1 MKHRKRR
8 VGISILSSIFFFCS
22 LEMEKAA
29 KMPHLGDTS
38 VLLYSNYIGRW
49 KGKWSEVIFLSQPH
63 LLHELAKQIYI

>member
-1 MKHRKRR
+1 
-8 VGISILSSIFFFCS
+8 
-22 LEMEKAA
+22 MEKAA

-49 KGKWSEVIFLSQPH
+49 KGKWSEVIFLSHPH